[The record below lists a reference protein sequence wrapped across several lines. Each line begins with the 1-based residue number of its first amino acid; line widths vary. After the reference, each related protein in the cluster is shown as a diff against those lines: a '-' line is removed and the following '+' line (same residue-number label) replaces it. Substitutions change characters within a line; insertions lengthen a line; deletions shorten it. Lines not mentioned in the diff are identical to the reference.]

1 MLLRPRAVYIAE
13 LQVWPAK
20 NNKAITKYIAKEKLM
35 VSGTSKHITAKQY
48 LTNSGQVE

>member
-1 MLLRPRAVYIAE
+1 MTE

-20 NNKAITKYIAKEKLM
+20 NKKAIKKYIAKEKLM
-35 VSGTSKHITAKQY
+35 VSGTNKHIMAKQY